1 MDEEEEV
8 PSRGRERQRTLSFS
22 SFVMNRYFQRDNLA
36 FDPPAEMKQA
46 FYNAAAI
53 FFILLL
59 CVMGLYVTE
68 IFKAFIR
75 PLLWAVLCGTFLFPF
90 KKTTYEFMR
99 AKLNHCQSV
108 GLPVT
113 LYLSLLPFWL
123 LIDAGD
129 LIVSVFQ
136 RNWIL
141 FLLTGV
147 CITLLGWFSMATV
160 SLATNFFSLILDTS
174 QYVLETTETYQA
186 ILIWFVVVYFITSI
200 FLPFI
205 YKSEALAS
213 SLSLLLLPVWMLVA
227 TLALIY
233 IQVLQLPLFLLI
245 QTLLVSASLLIQ
257 VEKRRDSSASDPD
270 ASVSAYK
277 SNISTVSIGETIDRV
292 LSPVHPVLDRR
303 HLEPEPEL
311 SRSGTN
317 YESIPRDVSYVSA
330 STTHSSPE
338 DRRPSQDTDPSDSKE
353 PKPKG
358 WMQIDKFI
366 LEQRDSRPPTQTP
379 HISRQNLLR
388 DIEALRSAENRASRD
403 RLFFLLFWACFL
415 YKLFYNYWLLP
426 LLLLPLPWI
435 GLRRI
440 LSTAASRHL
449 IGRVAALS
457 GRIPRLC
464 PDALVHAYYFFLK
477 LDDKLLS
484 WLEYSL
490 DKLVTIFI
498 MCMVCMIT
506 CLFAAFTVM
515 QFRQESFQIMLMGSH
530 AWNRTAEY
538 SISTLSQ
545 IMNSTVY
552 EDQNVSSLI
561 NDKLSDWSG
570 QIYFSSRQ
578 WLASE
583 IRELISDENEDATEE
598 SRARMEEQLVDTLDQ
613 MFAAFRALQNSSGTF
628 ALASPLSSNASLSD
642 MAFSIVSSRFNA
654 NSMGNI
660 VKLLKSNLSVILNL
674 FRSLGELLVTN
685 FSVIFLLS
693 GKLFSLLLGGGRAL
707 INFFFASIIFFT
719 SLFYLM
725 LYSKNNYIPMR
736 RILEFIPVSSA
747 GGLNPA
753 KEIEKALSEA
763 IVSVFDASLRMAL
776 FYGVYTWLI
785 HSLFDVSIAF
795 IPSAFAAVAGVV
807 PFVGS
812 YWACLAGVLELW
824 LIRGHS
830 LLAVIFFVLH
840 MLPSY
845 VVDQAIYAEVKGGA
859 HPYLTGLAVAGGVY
873 FNGIE
878 GAIIGPII
886 LCCLLAGTNMYRLFI
901 GRKGGEEV
909 EETIEM

>member
-1 MDEEEEV
+1 M
-8 PSRGRERQRTLSFS
+8 PSERRRRQRALSFS
-22 SFVMNRYFQRDNLA
+22 SFVMNRYFQGDSLA
-36 FDPPAEMKQA
+36 FEPPAEMKQA

-53 FFILLL
+53 FFILFL
-59 CVMGLYVTE
+59 CVLGLYVAE
-68 IFKAFIR
+68 VFKAFIR

-90 KKTTYEFMR
+90 KKTTNEFMR

-113 LYLSLLPFWL
+113 LYMCLLPFWL
-123 LIDAGD
+123 LIDVGD
-129 LIVSVFQ
+129 LIVRVFQ
-136 RNWIL
+136 RNWII
-141 FLLTGV
+141 FLITGL
-147 CITLLGWFSMATV
+147 CMTLLGWFSLATL
-160 SLATNFFSLILDTS
+160 SLATNLLSLILDTS
-174 QYVLETTETYQA
+174 QYLLETADTHQV
-186 ILIWFVVVYFITSI
+186 ILSWFVIIYFITSI
-200 FLPFI
+200 FVPFL
-205 YKSEALAS
+205 YKSEALAA
-213 SLSLLLLPVWMLVA
+213 SLSALLLPVWMLVA
-227 TLALIY
+227 TLALLYVNIL
-233 IQVLQLPLFLLI
+233 QVPLFLFI
-245 QTLLVSASLLIQ
+245 QTMLVSVSLLIQ
-257 VEKRRDSSASDPD
+257 FERRQGRSDPD
-270 ASVSAYK
+270 ASLSAYK
-277 SNISTVSIGETIDRV
+277 SNLSTISIGETIERV
-292 LSPVHPVLDRR
+292 LSPVHPVSDRR
-303 HLEPEPEL
+303 SVEPEPEL

-317 YESIPRDVSYVSA
+317 YESVPGDESYVSG
-330 STTHSSPE
+330 STAHSSPE
-338 DRRPSQDTDPSDSKE
+338 DKRPSKETEPSESSTELKQ
-353 PKPKG
+353 KG
-358 WMQIDKFI
+358 WLQIDKYI
-366 LEQRDSRPPTQTP
+366 QEQRDP
-379 HISRQNLLR
+379 HLPHSHLQFSHQNISR
-388 DIEALRSAENRASRD
+388 DIDMMRSMENRASRD

-415 YKLFYNYWLLP
+415 YKLFNNYWLLS

-440 LSTAASRHL
+440 LSTSFSRRL
-449 IGRVAALS
+449 IEKIPALS
-457 GRIPRLC
+457 DRAPRLC
-464 PDALVHAYYFFLK
+464 PEALVHAYYFFLK
-477 LDDKLLS
+477 VDSKLLN

-498 MCMVCMIT
+498 MLMLCMVT
-506 CLFAAFTVM
+506 CLFAAFTIM

-538 SISTLSQ
+538 SLNTLNQ

-561 NDKLSDWSG
+561 NDKLGDWSG

-583 IRELISDENEDATEE
+583 IRELISDEDEDNEE
-598 SRARMEEQLVDTLDQ
+598 ARIKMEEQLVDTLDQ

-628 ALASPLSSNASLSD
+628 ALATPLSSNASFSD
-642 MAFSIVSSRFNA
+642 IAMSIVSSRFNI

-660 VKLLKSNLSVILNL
+660 VRILKSNLSVILNL

-685 FSVIFLLS
+685 FGVLFLLS

-725 LYSKNNYIPMR
+725 LYSRNNYMPMR
-736 RILEFIPVSSA
+736 RILEFIPVTTV
-747 GGLNPA
+747 GDFNPA
-753 KEIEKALSEA
+753 KEIERALSEA

-776 FYGVYTWLI
+776 FYGVYTWLV
-785 HSLFDVSIAF
+785 HSVFGVSIAF
-795 IPSAFAAVAGVV
+795 IPAAFAAVAGVV

-812 YWACLAGVLELW
+812 YWACLTGVLELW

-830 LLAVIFFVLH
+830 LLAVTFFVLH
-840 MLPSY
+840 LLPSY

-873 FNGIE
+873 FSGIE

-901 GRKGGEEV
+901 GRKGSGEV
-909 EETIEM
+909 EESLEM

>member
-1 MDEEEEV
+1 MDEEGDV
-8 PSRGRERQRTLSFS
+8 PPRSKQRPRGLSFS
-22 SFVMNRYFQRDNLA
+22 SFVMDRYFQGDKLA
-36 FDPPAEMKQA
+36 FEPPPEMKQA

-59 CVMGLYVTE
+59 CVLGLFVTE

-90 KKTTYEFMR
+90 KKTTNEFMR
-99 AKLNHCQSV
+99 DKLSHCQSV
-108 GLPVT
+108 GLPIS
-113 LYLSLLPFWL
+113 LYLFLLPFWL

-129 LIVSVFQ
+129 LIVRIFQ

-147 CITLLGWFSMATV
+147 CMTLLGWFSLATL
-160 SLATNFFSLILDTS
+160 SLATNLLSFILDTS
-174 QYVLETTETYQA
+174 QYLLETADAYQA
-186 ILIWFVVVYFITSI
+186 ILIWFVIVYFITSI
-200 FLPFI
+200 FLPFL
-205 YKSEALAS
+205 YKSEVLAS
-213 SLSLLLLPVWMLVA
+213 SLSALLLPVWMLVA
-227 TLALIY
+227 TLALLY

-245 QTLLVSASLLIQ
+245 QSLLVSASLLIQ
-257 VEKRRDSSASDPD
+257 FEKRRGAADPD
-270 ASVSAYK
+270 ASLSAYK
-277 SNISTVSIGETIDRV
+277 SDLSTVSIGETIERV
-292 LSPVHPVLDRR
+292 LSPVHPVSDRR
-303 HLEPEPEL
+303 HVEPEPEL

-317 YESIPRDVSYVSA
+317 YESVPGDLSYVSA
-330 STTHSSPE
+330 STTHSSP
-338 DRRPSQDTDPSDSKE
+338 DDKPASKDTQPTDSSTE
-353 PKPKG
+353 LKPKG
-358 WMQIDKFI
+358 WLQIDKLI
-366 LEQRDSRPPTQTP
+366 QEQRDTHPPAQAL
-379 HISRQNLLR
+379 HFSHHNIRR
-388 DIEALRSAENRASRD
+388 DLEKLRSAENRASRD

-415 YKLFYNYWLLP
+415 YKLFNNYWLLS

-435 GLRRI
+435 GLKWF
-440 LSTAASRHL
+440 LSTAVSRRL
-449 IGRVAALS
+449 IGNITALS
-457 GRIPRLC
+457 AGVPRLC

-484 WLEYSL
+484 WLESSL

-498 MCMVCMIT
+498 MCMVCVVT
-506 CLFAAFTVM
+506 CLFAAFSIM

-538 SISTLSQ
+538 SISTLNQ

-552 EDQNVSSLI
+552 ENQNVSSLI
-561 NDKLSDWSG
+561 NDKLGDWSG

-583 IRELISDENEDATEE
+583 IRELISDADEDINEEA
-598 SRARMEEQLVDTLDQ
+598 RVRMEEQLVDTLDQ

-628 ALASPLSSNASLSD
+628 ALATPLSSNASFSD
-642 MAFSIVSSRFNA
+642 IAMSIVSSRFNA
-654 NSMGNI
+654 NSISNI
-660 VKLLKSNLSVILNL
+660 VKLLKSNLSVIINL

-685 FSVIFLLS
+685 FGVLFFMS
-693 GKLFSLLLGGGRAL
+693 GKLFSLLLGGGKAL

-725 LYSKNNYIPMR
+725 LYSKSNYIPMR
-736 RILEFIPVSSA
+736 RILEFIPVTNV

-753 KEIEKALSEA
+753 KEIERALSEA

-785 HSLFDVSIAF
+785 HSVFGVSIAF
-795 IPSAFAAVAGVV
+795 IPAAFAAVAGVV

-824 LIRGHS
+824 LIRGQS
-830 LLAVIFFVLH
+830 LLAVTFFVLH
-840 MLPSY
+840 LLPSY
-845 VVDQAIYAEVKGGA
+845 VVDQAIYVEVKGGA

-886 LCCLLAGTNMYRLFI
+886 LCCLLAGTNMYRMFI